1 MLRAQ
6 FLPFVAGNLVSHSLC
21 VLIDLFTFVF
31 ASILNFS
38 KNRKV
43 IFSHVYGAKKRT
55 QLRGERKS
63 SEFPLFS
70 SFPRMQTRRVVS
82 SRRALLPLDPG
93 NESRKMADETTNTER
108 SQKYTLF
115 PIIGSNSGALGTQTS
130 PLFPCVSVDAQ
141 KRSSNVKRGEF

>member
-1 MLRAQ
+1 
-6 FLPFVAGNLVSHSLC
+6 
-21 VLIDLFTFVF
+21 
-31 ASILNFS
+31 
-38 KNRKV
+38 
-43 IFSHVYGAKKRT
+43 
-55 QLRGERKS
+55 
-63 SEFPLFS
+63 
-70 SFPRMQTRRVVS
+70 MQTRRVVS

-93 NESRKMADETTNTER
+93 NESRKMADETANTER